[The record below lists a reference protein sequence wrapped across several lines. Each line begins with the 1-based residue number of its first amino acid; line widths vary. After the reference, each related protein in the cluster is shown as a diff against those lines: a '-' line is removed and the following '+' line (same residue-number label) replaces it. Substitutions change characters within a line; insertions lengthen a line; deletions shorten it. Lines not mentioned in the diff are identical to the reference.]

1 MHSSSS
7 SNEVSVSL
15 DSSERNMPSIVI
27 ISIIATIGGFL
38 FGFDSGVINGTVD
51 GLKIA
56 FNSESAG
63 TGFNVASILLGCAA
77 GAFFA
82 GSWADTYGRRGILIL
97 AASLFILS
105 AWGSGIATSSLE
117 FVIYR
122 LIGGLAIGAA
132 SIICPAY
139 ISELVPA
146 EYRGKLS
153 SIQQIAIISGLTAAF
168 LSNYY
173 LASTASHDVCAAANV
188 AADAC
193 STYITEN
200 KVKGSTMTL
209 WLDYASW
216 RWMFWVGIIPAAIF
230 LVTLLLIPESP
241 RFLVA
246 SGKKE
251 KALKVL
257 TKLYGARAAAVTV
270 DEIYKSIAHDHKP
283 SFSDLI
289 DKTKGRIRPIVWVG
303 IGLAVLQQF
312 VGINV
317 VFYYGAVL
325 WQAAG
330 FSENDSLFI
339 NVGSGLVSIAACFI
353 TFFLVDKVG
362 RKPLLLVGS
371 IGMTVTLALVAF
383 AFMGAPVD
391 TNGNLIL
398 SSSMGITALVAANL
412 YVIFFNMSWGP
423 VVWIMLGEM
432 FPNQIRGTGLAIAG
446 LAQWG
451 ANFLITWTFPM
462 LLASALGLV
471 GAYSIYAACS
481 LFSVFFVIWWVK
493 ETKGVKLEN
502 MEG

>member
-1 MHSSSS
+1 MNES
-7 SNEVSVSL
+7 SNE
-15 DSSERNMPSIVI
+15 RNMSSIVL
-27 ISIIATIGGFL
+27 ISIIATLGGFL

-51 GLKIA
+51 GLKQA
-56 FNSESAG
+56 FHSESAG
-63 TGFNVASILLGCAA
+63 AGFNVASILLGCAV

-82 GSWADTYGRRGILIL
+82 GTWADTYGRRGILIL
-97 AASLFILS
+97 SAILFILS
-105 AWGSGIATSSLE
+105 AWGAGISSSSLQ

-146 EYRGKLS
+146 EFRGKLS
-153 SIQQIAIISGLTAAF
+153 SIQQIAIISGLTAAA
-168 LSNYY
+168 LSNYF
-173 LASTASHDVCAAANV
+173 LAAA
-188 AADAC
+188 A
-193 STYITEN
+193 
-200 KVKGSTMTL
+200 GSSVSEL
-209 WLDYASW
+209 WFGFTAW

-230 LVTLLLIPESP
+230 LFTLLTIPESP
-241 RFLVA
+241 RYLVT
-246 SGKKE
+246 SGKKD
-251 KALKVL
+251 KALAVL
-257 TKLYGARAAAVTV
+257 TKLYGVKAATKTV
-270 DEIYKSIAHDHKP
+270 DDIYASIAHDHQP
-283 SFSDLI
+283 SFADLI
-289 DKTKGRIRPIVWVG
+289 DKNKKRIRPIVWVG

-330 FSENDSLFI
+330 FSESDSLFI
-339 NVGSGLVSIAACFI
+339 SVVSGVVSIGACLI
-353 TFFLVDKVG
+353 TFFLVDKIG

-371 IGMTVTLALVAF
+371 VGMTITLALVAF
-383 AFMGAPVD
+383 AFAGAPLD
-391 TNGNLIL
+391 AKGSLIL
-398 SSSMGITALVAANL
+398 SGSMGMLALIAANL

-446 LAQWG
+446 LAQWL
-451 ANFLITWTFPM
+451 ANFIITLTFPI
-462 LLASALGLV
+462 LLASTLGLV

-493 ETKGVKLEN
+493 ETKGIELEN

>member
-7 SNEVSVSL
+7 TNEVNISL
-15 DSSERNMPSIVI
+15 DPSERNMASIVI

-105 AWGSGIATSSLE
+105 AWGSGIATTSTE

-146 EYRGKLS
+146 EFRGKLS

-173 LASTASHDVCAAANV
+173 LASTASHEVCATANI

-193 STYITEN
+193 RTYITEN
-200 KVKGSTMTL
+200 NVKGSTMPL
-209 WLDYASW
+209 WLEYASW
-216 RWMFWVGIIPAAIF
+216 RWMFWVGIIPATIF
-230 LVTLLLIPESP
+230 LLTLLLIPESP

-251 KALKVL
+251 KALAVL
-257 TKLYGARAAAVTV
+257 TKLYGAKAAAVTV

-283 SFSDLI
+283 AFSDLI
-289 DKTKGRIRPIVWVG
+289 DKTKNRIRPIVWVG

-353 TFFLVDKVG
+353 TFFLVDKIG
-362 RKPLLLVGS
+362 RKPLLLIGS

-391 TNGNLIL
+391 AKGNLVL
-398 SSSMGITALVAANL
+398 SSSMGVTALVAANL
-412 YVIFFNMSWGP
+412 YVIFFNLSWGP

-446 LAQWG
+446 FAQWG

-462 LLASALGLV
+462 LLASSLGLV

-502 MEG
+502 MAG